1 MPSEAGLKARLLASA
16 AVLALASAQA
26 GAQWAQPQR
35 SSLWLLAAVLAALEL
50 LRNLGMLTTRAAT
63 MAHAAAA
70 ASMSSPL
77 AAAEEP
83 AAAWLRYAP
92 IALFRIDLDDAAG
105 PAVALNVS
113 AHRVLA
119 RGHGELHE
127 TLRRQQVGERTL
139 VWFNGEHGA
148 ERALLT
154 AAALTDGGGR
164 RLLLAWMPVE
174 NELEAE
180 TLSAWRELTHV
191 LTHEIMNSLT
201 PVVSLSRSA
210 QELLETVQALLPED
224 VNEDLAI
231 AFATIERRASSL
243 QAFVDS
249 YRTLSAMPEPRP
261 ETMLLTQVFGR
272 LAALVGPEWLA
283 RGGRAEFTVQPATLT
298 LDADP
303 GQFEQAMLN
312 LLANAADATA
322 GAGGRHDA
330 PLVRVTARRL
340 GDGRVR
346 IDVWDNGP
354 GIPDELA
361 AQIFVP
367 FFSTKERGSGVGLA
381 LVRQLLHSNGGV
393 VRYVKPVR
401 GGAQFS
407 ITF

>member
-1 MPSEAGLKARLLASA
+1 MPSERRLKGRVLASV
-16 AVLALASAQA
+16 AVLALAAAEA
-26 GAQWAQPQR
+26 GADRVAGQGW
-35 SSLWLLAAVLAALEL
+35 SIWLLVAVLALLEL
-50 LRNLGMLTTRAAT
+50 LRNLAMLAAPAPSRAA
-63 MAHAAAA
+63 APAPA
-70 ASMSSPL
+70 L
-77 AAAEEP
+77 DDP

-105 PAVALNVS
+105 PAVALNAS

-119 RGHGELHE
+119 HGHAAEHGELYE
-127 TLRRQQVGERTL
+127 TLRRQQVGQRTL

-148 ERALLT
+148 ERVLLT
-154 AAALTDGGGR
+154 AAALTTGAGR
-164 RLLLAWMPVE
+164 QQLLAWMPVE

-210 QELLETVQALLPED
+210 QELLETVQALLPDD
-224 VNEDLAI
+224 VNEDLSI
-231 AFATIERRASSL
+231 AFATIERRATSL
-243 QAFVDS
+243 QGFVDS

-261 ETMLLTQVFGR
+261 ETMSLTQVFGR
-272 LAALVGPEWLA
+272 LAALIGADWQA
-283 RGGRAEFTVQPATLT
+283 RGGRAEFDVEPAALT
-298 LDADP
+298 LEADP
-303 GQFEQAMLN
+303 GQFEQAMIN
-312 LLANAADATA
+312 LLLNAADATA
-322 GAGGRHDA
+322 GGAA
-330 PLVRVTARRL
+330 PLVRVTARRHR
-340 GDGRVR
+340 DGRVR

-381 LVRQLLHSNGGV
+381 VVRQLLHGNGGA

-407 ITF
+407 VMF